1 MSQADKPNILVV
13 QFGSRRQYDMPIALD
28 RAGMLEALYTD
39 LTGSAGIGKLV
50 APLADKLG
58 GRFRKLAKRQ
68 IPPEVA
74 AKTTSFP
81 SWTLEMEQAARQ
93 GSSAERARAYIDAHE
108 NVGAKMVR
116 KGFGDASH
124 LLVIFMEAQGMLT
137 AAKQA
142 GLTTISDMVIALS
155 AERIVREERRR
166 HPGWEP
172 DGYFWGETLTKDVP
186 AFRPSAETLAMT
198 DIFLCPSTFVQDDLV
213 ENFGV
218 PREKTLLVPYT
229 TNPMFLEIE
238 PKTEK
243 GRIFFAGEPGLRKGI
258 HTLAEAARNLRERG
272 HDYEFRIA
280 GHVTDTVRN
289 RPETS
294 ELNFLGRIPHD
305 QMRGELAAA
314 DVFAFPSIAEGSAGV
329 TYEAMGARVPIVT
342 TPEAGGVA
350 RHGVDGLIVPRG
362 NPEALADAIER
373 IVENRDLRETLA
385 ASAREKAREYSWDT
399 FSTRLPEA
407 IMSFG
412 AARSIA
418 EE

>member
-1 MSQADKPNILVV
+1 MTKPEKPSILVV
-13 QFGSRRQYDMPIALD
+13 QFGSRRQYDMPIALN

-39 LTGSAGIGKLV
+39 LTGSVGVGKLI
-50 APLADKLG
+50 APLASRLG

-68 IPPEVA
+68 VPDEVA
-74 AKTTSFP
+74 EKTVSFP
-81 SWTLEMEQAARQ
+81 SWTLEMEQAARMS
-93 GSSAERARAYIDAHE
+93 SSADRARAYVEAHKSI
-108 NVGAKMVR
+108 GAKMVR

-124 LLVIFMEAQGMLT
+124 LLVIFMEAGGLLT

-142 GLTTISDMVIALS
+142 GLTTISDMIIALS
-155 AERIVREERRR
+155 AERIVREERKK

-172 DGYFWGETLTKDVP
+172 DGYFWGETLAEEDP

-198 DIFLCPSTFVQDDLV
+198 DVFLCPSAFVQDDLV

-218 PREKTLLVPYT
+218 PREKTLLQPYA
-229 TNPMFLEIE
+229 TNPMFLQIE

-258 HTLAEAARNLRERG
+258 HTLAEAACILKDRG
-272 HDYEFRIA
+272 RTYDFRIA
-280 GHVTDTVRN
+280 GHATDMVRN

-342 TPEAGGVA
+342 TPEAGSVA
-350 RHGVDGLIVPRG
+350 RDGVDGLIVPRG
-362 NPEALADAIER
+362 EPAALADAIER
-373 IVENRDLRETLA
+373 IVENRDLRERLA

-399 FSTRLPEA
+399 FSTRLPDA
-407 IMSFG
+407 ILSFE
-412 AARSIA
+412 AARETQA
-418 EE
+418 A

>member
-1 MSQADKPNILVV
+1 
-13 QFGSRRQYDMPIALD
+13 
-28 RAGMLEALYTD
+28 MLEALYTD
-39 LTGSAGIGKLV
+39 LTGSAGFGKLV
-50 APLADKLG
+50 APLANRLG
-58 GRFRKLAKRQ
+58 GRLRKLAKRQ
-68 IPPEVA
+68 LPEDVA
-74 AKTTSFP
+74 EKTVSFP
-81 SWTLEMEQAARQ
+81 SWTLEMEQAARL
-93 GSSAERARAYIDAHE
+93 GSSADRARAYIDAHKS
-108 NVGAKMVR
+108 VGAKMVR
-116 KGFGDASH
+116 KGLGDASH

-137 AAKQA
+137 AAKKA

-155 AERIVREERRR
+155 TERIVREERQL

-172 DGYFWGETLTKDVP
+172 DGYYWGETLTAVDP
-186 AFRPSAETLAMT
+186 GFRPSEETLAMT

-218 PREKTLLVPYT
+218 PREKTLLQPYT
-229 TNPMFLEIE
+229 TNPMFLEIQPE
-238 PKTEK
+238 TQK

-258 HTLAEAARNLRERG
+258 HTLAAAARILRERG
-272 HDYEFRIA
+272 RTYEFRIA
-280 GHVTDTVRN
+280 GHATDTVRN

-342 TPEAGGVA
+342 TPEAGSVA
-350 RHGVDGLIVPRG
+350 RDGVDGLIVPRG
-362 NPEALADAIER
+362 DPTALADAIER

-399 FSTRLPEA
+399 FSARLPEA
-407 IMSFG
+407 ILSFE
-412 AARSIA
+412 AARDAASA
-418 EE
+418 